1 MGIVVVSPGPLTLVE
16 DLGRPGW
23 ASLGLSPS
31 GALDRQS
38 LRLANALVGNP
49 AASAGLEV
57 LLGGLRLR
65 FVTASTVAVAGA
77 EGIVTLNG
85 TEMPLNQAVRVAPGG
100 TLNFGPPLFGLRYY
114 LAVQGGIEAP
124 QLLGSRSSD
133 MLSGEGPAPLLAG
146 DQLGIAGDQLWLAGD
161 QLGIAGDQLGLA
173 GNQLGFGGVSA
184 VPGSGTSRAG
194 NSGSVAAIRRAPD
207 PRRAIVARVDRGPR
221 ADWFDADSW
230 RRLVTQEWT
239 LSPDSNRIG
248 ARLLGRALTP
258 NRDAELP
265 SEGMVR
271 GALQVPPSGLPTVF
285 LADHPV
291 TGGYPVI
298 AVVRRSDLDLFG
310 QARPGQRIRFLG

>member
-1 MGIVVVSPGPLTLVE
+1 MGIVVLDPGPLTLVE
-16 DLGRPGW
+16 DLGRQGW

-38 LRLANALVGNP
+38 LRLANLLVGNP
-49 AASAGLEV
+49 VQAAGLEI

-85 TEMPLNQAVRVAPGG
+85 AEIPLNQAVRVAPGAV
-100 TLNFGPPLFGLRYY
+100 LDFSAPLFGLRYY
-114 LAVQGGIEAP
+114 LAVQGGIDSP
-124 QLLGSRSSD
+124 KLLGSSSTD
-133 MLSGEGPAPLLAG
+133 MLSGEGPAPLTSGA
-146 DQLGIAGDQLWLAGD
+146 QLGIGHVS
-161 QLGIAGDQLGLA
+161 A
-173 GNQLGFGGVSA
+173 GNGLVSGGA
-184 VPGSGTSRAG
+184 SGTVNNAH
-194 NSGSVAAIRRAPD
+194 AHPPIRRAPD
-207 PRRAIVARVDRGPR
+207 PGRAITARVDRGPR
-221 ADWFDADSW
+221 ADWFDDDSW
-230 RRLVTQEWT
+230 RRLVSQEWT

-248 ARLLGRALTP
+248 ARLVGRPLTQT
-258 NRDAELP
+258 RLEELP
-265 SEGMVR
+265 SEGMVL

-298 AVVRRSDLDLFG
+298 AVVRRADLDLLG

>member
-1 MGIVVVSPGPLTLVE
+1 MGIVVVNPGPLTLVE

-38 LRLANALVGNP
+38 LRLANLLVGNP
-49 AASAGLEV
+49 AEAAGLEI

-65 FVTASTVAVAGA
+65 FVTASTVAVTGA

-85 TEMPLNQAVRVAPGG
+85 AEIPLNQAVRVAPGAV
-100 TLNFGPPLFGLRYY
+100 LDFGAPVFGLRYY
-114 LAVQGGIEAP
+114 LAVQGGIDAP
-124 QLLGSRSSD
+124 KLLGSSSTD
-133 MLSGEGPAPLLAG
+133 MLSGEGPAPLKSG
-146 DQLGIAGDQLWLAGD
+146 GQLGIGHASVGN
-161 QLGIAGDQLGLA
+161 GL
-173 GNQLGFGGVSA
+173 VSGMGS
-184 VPGSGTSRAG
+184 VPGPGSGSGAG
-194 NSGSVAAIRRAPD
+194 MGTLNNAHALPAIRRAPD
-207 PRRAIVARVDRGPR
+207 PERAITARVDRGPR
-221 ADWFDADSW
+221 ADWFDDDSW
-230 RRLVTQEWT
+230 RRLVSQEWT

-248 ARLLGRALTP
+248 ARLVGRPLTQT
-258 NRDAELP
+258 RLEELP
-265 SEGMVR
+265 SEGMVL

-298 AVVRRSDLDLFG
+298 AVVRRTDLDLLG

>member
-1 MGIVVVSPGPLTLVE
+1 MGIVVVNPGPLTLVE
-16 DLGRPGW
+16 DLGRQGW

-38 LRLANALVGNP
+38 LRLANLLVGNSP
-49 AASAGLEV
+49 EAAGLEI

-65 FVTASTVAVAGA
+65 FVTASTVAVTGA

-85 TEMPLNQAVRVAPGG
+85 AEIPLNQAVRVAPGAV
-100 TLNFGPPLFGLRYY
+100 LDFGVPLFGLRYY
-114 LAVQGGIEAP
+114 LAVQGGIDAP
-124 QLLGSRSSD
+124 KLLGSSSTD
-133 MLSGEGPAPLLAG
+133 ILSGEGPAPLKSG
-146 DQLGIAGDQLWLAGD
+146 EQLGMGRVSV
-161 QLGIAGDQLGLA
+161 
-173 GNQLGFGGVSA
+173 GNGSVT
-184 VPGSGTSRAG
+184 GSGAG
-194 NSGSVAAIRRAPD
+194 SGPLNNARVLPAIRRAPD
-207 PRRAIVARVDRGPR
+207 PGRAITARVDRGPR
-221 ADWFDADSW
+221 ADWFHDDSW

-248 ARLLGRALTP
+248 ARLVGRPLTQT
-258 NRDAELP
+258 RDEELP
-265 SEGMVR
+265 SEGMVL

-298 AVVRRSDLDLFG
+298 AVVRRTDLDLFG

>member
-1 MGIVVVSPGPLTLVE
+1 MGIVVVNPGPLTLVE

-38 LRLANALVGNP
+38 LRLANLLVGNP
-49 AASAGLEV
+49 EEAAGLEI

-65 FVTASTVAVAGA
+65 FVTASTVAAAGA

-85 TEMPLNQAVRVAPGG
+85 AEIPLNQAIRVAPGAV
-100 TLNFGPPLFGLRYY
+100 LEFGAPLFGLRYY
-114 LAVQGGIEAP
+114 LAVQGGIDAP
-124 QLLGSRSSD
+124 KLLGSSSTD
-133 MLSGEGPAPLLAG
+133 MLSGEGPAPLKSG
-146 DQLGIAGDQLWLAGD
+146 VQLGIGHVS
-161 QLGIAGDQLGLA
+161 A
-173 GNQLGFGGVSA
+173 GNGLVSGA
-184 VPGSGTSRAG
+184 GSVPVQGSGPGAG
-194 NSGSVAAIRRAPD
+194 AGSGPGAGSGIGTLNNAHALPAIRRAPD
-207 PRRAIVARVDRGPR
+207 PGRAITARVDRGPR
-221 ADWFDADSW
+221 ADWFDDHSW
-230 RRLVTQEWT
+230 RRLVSQEWT

-248 ARLLGRALTP
+248 ARLVGRPLTQT
-258 NRDAELP
+258 RLEELP
-265 SEGMVR
+265 SEGMVL

-298 AVVRRSDLDLFG
+298 AVVRRTDLDLLG

>member
-1 MGIVVVSPGPLTLVE
+1 MGIVVVNPGPLTLVE
-16 DLGRPGW
+16 DLGRQGW

-38 LRLANALVGNP
+38 LRLANLLAGNP
-49 AASAGLEV
+49 AEAAGLEV

-85 TEMPLNQAVRVAPGG
+85 AEIPLNQAVRVAPGAV
-100 TLNFGPPLFGLRYY
+100 LDFGAPVLGLRYY
-114 LAVQGGIEAP
+114 LAVQGGIDARK
-124 QLLGSRSSD
+124 LLGSSSTD
-133 MLSGEGPAPLLAG
+133 MLSGEGPAPLTSG
-146 DQLGIAGDQLWLAGD
+146 VQLGIGHLS
-161 QLGIAGDQLGLA
+161 A
-173 GNQLGFGGVSA
+173 GNGLVSVTGSDSGSGGR
-184 VPGSGTSRAG
+184 PGSGPGAG
-194 NSGSVAAIRRAPD
+194 AGTGTLKNAHALPAIRRAPD
-207 PRRAIVARVDRGPR
+207 PGRAITARVDRGPR
-221 ADWFDADSW
+221 ADWFDDHSW
-230 RRLVTQEWT
+230 RRLVSQEWT

-248 ARLLGRALTP
+248 ARLVGRPLTQT
-258 NRDAELP
+258 RLEELP
-265 SEGMVR
+265 SEGMVL

-298 AVVRRSDLDLFG
+298 AVVRRTDLDLLG

>member
-1 MGIVVVSPGPLTLVE
+1 MGIVVVNPGPLTLVE

-38 LRLANALVGNP
+38 LRLANLLVANP
-49 AASAGLEV
+49 AEAAGLEI

-85 TEMPLNQAVRVAPGG
+85 AEIPLNQAIRVAPGAVVD
-100 TLNFGPPLFGLRYY
+100 FGAPLFGLRYY
-114 LAVQGGIEAP
+114 LAVQGGIDAP
-124 QLLGSRSSD
+124 KLLGSSSTD
-133 MLSGEGPAPLLAG
+133 MLSGEGPAPLTSG
-146 DQLGIAGDQLWLAGD
+146 VQLGIGHVS
-161 QLGIAGDQLGLA
+161 A
-173 GNQLGFGGVSA
+173 GNGLVSGA
-184 VPGSGTSRAG
+184 ASVPGHGSGPGAG
-194 NSGSVAAIRRAPD
+194 AGIGTLNNAHGLPAIRRAPD
-207 PRRAIVARVDRGPR
+207 PGRAITARVDRGPR
-221 ADWFDADSW
+221 ADWFDDHSW
-230 RRLVTQEWT
+230 RRLVSQEWT

-248 ARLLGRALTP
+248 ARLVGRPLTQT
-258 NRDAELP
+258 RLEELP
-265 SEGMVR
+265 SEGMVL

-298 AVVRRSDLDLFG
+298 AVVRRTDLDLLG

>member
-1 MGIVVVSPGPLTLVE
+1 MGIIVVNPGPLTLVE

-38 LRLANALVGNP
+38 VRLANLLVGNP
-49 AASAGLEV
+49 ADAAGLEI

-65 FVTASTVAVAGA
+65 FVTASTIAVAGA

-85 TEMPLNQAVRVAPGG
+85 AEIPLNQAIRVAPGVVVD
-100 TLNFGPPLFGLRYY
+100 FGAPLFGLRYY
-114 LAVQGGIEAP
+114 LAVQGGIDAP
-124 QLLGSRSSD
+124 KLLGSSSTD
-133 MLSGEGPAPLLAG
+133 MLSGEGPAPLTSG
-146 DQLGIAGDQLWLAGD
+146 VQLGIGHVS
-161 QLGIAGDQLGLA
+161 A
-173 GNQLGFGGVSA
+173 GNGLVSGA
-184 VPGSGTSRAG
+184 ASVPGHGSGPGAG
-194 NSGSVAAIRRAPD
+194 AGIGTLNNAHALPAIRRAPD
-207 PRRAIVARVDRGPR
+207 PGRAITARVDRGPR
-221 ADWFDADSW
+221 ADWFDDHSW
-230 RRLVTQEWT
+230 RRLVSQEWT

-248 ARLLGRALTP
+248 ARLVGRPLTQT
-258 NRDAELP
+258 RLEELP
-265 SEGMVR
+265 SEGMVL

-298 AVVRRSDLDLFG
+298 AVVRRTDLDLFG

>member
-1 MGIVVVSPGPLTLVE
+1 MGIVVVNPGPLTLVE
-16 DLGRPGW
+16 DLGRQGW

-38 LRLANALVGNP
+38 LRLANLLVGNP
-49 AASAGLEV
+49 VQAAGLEI

-85 TEMPLNQAVRVAPGG
+85 AEIPLNQAVRVAPGAV
-100 TLNFGPPLFGLRYY
+100 LDFGAPLFGLRYY
-114 LAVQGGIEAP
+114 LAVQGGIDSP
-124 QLLGSRSSD
+124 KLLGSSSTD
-133 MLSGEGPAPLLAG
+133 MLSGEGPAPLTSG
-146 DQLGIAGDQLWLAGD
+146 VQLGIGHVSAGNGLVSGAGSVPGHGVGSVVGPGAGAAVGTLAGT
-161 QLGIAGDQLGLA
+161 LNNAHAL
-173 GNQLGFGGVSA
+173 
-184 VPGSGTSRAG
+184 PP
-194 NSGSVAAIRRAPD
+194 IRRAPD
-207 PRRAIVARVDRGPR
+207 PGRAITARVDRGPR
-221 ADWFDADSW
+221 ADWFDDDSW
-230 RRLVTQEWT
+230 RRLVSQEWT

-248 ARLLGRALTP
+248 ARLVGRPLTQT
-258 NRDAELP
+258 RLEELP
-265 SEGMVR
+265 SEGMVL

-298 AVVRRSDLDLFG
+298 AVVRRTDLDLLG

>member
-1 MGIVVVSPGPLTLVE
+1 MGIVVVNPGPLTLVE

-38 LRLANALVGNP
+38 LRLANLLVGNP
-49 AASAGLEV
+49 AEAAGLEI

-65 FVTASTVAVAGA
+65 FVTASTVAVTGA

-85 TEMPLNQAVRVAPGG
+85 AEIPLNQAVRVAPGAV
-100 TLNFGPPLFGLRYY
+100 LDFGAPVFGLRYY
-114 LAVQGGIEAP
+114 LAVQGGIDAP
-124 QLLGSRSSD
+124 KLLGSSSTD
-133 MLSGEGPAPLLAG
+133 MLSGEGPGPLKSG
-146 DQLGIAGDQLWLAGD
+146 GQLGIGHASVGN
-161 QLGIAGDQLGLA
+161 GL
-173 GNQLGFGGVSA
+173 VSGMGS
-184 VPGSGTSRAG
+184 VPGPGSGAG
-194 NSGSVAAIRRAPD
+194 AGMGTLNNAHVLPAVRRAPD
-207 PRRAIVARVDRGPR
+207 PERAITARVDRGPR
-221 ADWFDADSW
+221 ADWFDDDSW
-230 RRLVTQEWT
+230 RRLVSQEWT

-248 ARLLGRALTP
+248 ARLVGRPLTQT
-258 NRDAELP
+258 RLEELP
-265 SEGMVR
+265 SEGMVL

-298 AVVRRSDLDLFG
+298 AVVRRTDLDLLG

>member
-1 MGIVVVSPGPLTLVE
+1 MGIVVVNPGALTLVE
-16 DLGRPGW
+16 DLGRQGW

-38 LRLANALVGNP
+38 LRLANLLVGNP
-49 AASAGLEV
+49 AGVAGLEI

-85 TEMPLNQAVRVAPGG
+85 AEIPLNQAVRVAPGAV
-100 TLNFGPPLFGLRYY
+100 LDFGAPLFGLRYY
-114 LAVQGGIEAP
+114 LAVQGGVDAP
-124 QLLGSRSSD
+124 KLLGSSSTD
-133 MLSGEGPAPLLAG
+133 MLSGEGPAPLTSG
-146 DQLGIAGDQLWLAGD
+146 EQLGIGRVS
-161 QLGIAGDQLGLA
+161 A
-173 GNQLGFGGVSA
+173 GNGL
-184 VPGSGTSRAG
+184 VPGK
-194 NSGSVAAIRRAPD
+194 GSVPGTDSVPTHGAGHGAGSGAGAGIGILNNAHVLPAIRRAPD
-207 PRRAIVARVDRGPR
+207 PGRAITARVDRGPR
-221 ADWFDADSW
+221 ADWFDEDSW
-230 RRLVTQEWT
+230 RRLISQEWT

-248 ARLLGRALTP
+248 ARLVGRPLTQT
-258 NRDAELP
+258 RLEELP
-265 SEGMVR
+265 SEGMVL

-298 AVVRRSDLDLFG
+298 AVVRRTDLDLLG